1 MDLGF
6 GSYSLII
13 IYQGGIKC
21 KIRKM
26 DTSFYNKYIKFFIT
40 IKENAFRSLMQA
52 FITTSM
58 LVVIYNF
65 NAPNLSSTDFFLAWD
80 SYLDKDYLDPVDWN
94 GLFVKSLALV
104 HSTPDF
110 YWHKF
115 VSLIYSG
122 NISYI
127 SRTALIFI
135 SCFLVSELVFRKF
148 CKNIFDIL
156 LNGLLILL
164 LFLNIPYQWLVNDGV
179 MYAVSAQCCYF
190 FVTYTALYLLGQESS
205 SNVVINTFILSNII
219 LICGLWSFSSIVPI
233 GIFVLLV
240 PYTILLKIDYQKY
253 RLNIFINYI
262 LLSLLGY
269 AFYKIFK
276 INHFDLLSIRP
287 EEGHVLVSGGG
298 YPNLRGGLLTQI
310 SGLTDYSMYT
320 NWGYRVFGTMNF
332 GFEFMLPQ
340 ILHVGFIAI
349 IVSYFIT
356 AKVRRVEI
364 LGLVGCWLVS
374 LFLSKGAQEPF
385 GVIYYNLI
393 HSNSI
398 FGSIRTPDTK
408 FGVYTTLY
416 LLIFAIYF
424 SNKFN
429 DVRKYLLLVLSAA
442 YISIAISP
450 ILKSETTHGYIDSG
464 GGRAYVIDKSL
475 DEVLIKSIR
484 ELNEQEQRGLLVPGY
499 GHIATPAG
507 IIGFQD
513 YLEIGNPLMLNY
525 AAAQTGPHGKLLT
538 FSTSH
543 SVSYIRLLQWMELRS
558 VNFLVIRKSA
568 LNNMADF
575 PLEEILAD
583 KNNLVL
589 YDDPYSILVRVSGV
603 AHNFPNTKMS
613 NEALSMID
621 SAYFYRRLILLIT
634 VALLLNLLM
643 MKFKRFG

>member
-1 MDLGF
+1 MD
-6 GSYSLII
+6 I
-13 IYQGGIKC
+13 C
-21 KIRKM
+21 
-26 DTSFYNKYIKFFIT
+26 FYNKYLNFFNAN
-40 IKENAFRSLMQA
+40 KEKAIRSILPA
-52 FITTSM
+52 FITTSF

-65 NAPNLSSTDFFLAWD
+65 NAPSLSSTDFFLAWD

-115 VSLIYSG
+115 ISFIYSG

-127 SRTALIFI
+127 SRTVLIFT

-148 CKNIFDIL
+148 SKNIFEIL

-164 LFLNIPYQWLVNDGV
+164 IFLNIPYQWLVNDGV

-190 FVTYTALYLLGQESS
+190 FVAYTALYLLGHENDSYP
-205 SNVVINTFILSNII
+205 VINAFILSNII

-240 PYTILLKIDYQKY
+240 PYTLLLNIDYKNY
-253 RLNIFINYI
+253 RLNILLNYVF
-262 LLSLLGY
+262 LLLLGY

-276 INHFDLLSIRP
+276 INHFDLLSIKP

-310 SGLTDYSMYT
+310 SGLTDFSMYT

-332 GFEFMLPQ
+332 GFESMLPQ

-349 IVSYFIT
+349 MVSYFIT
-356 AKVRRVEI
+356 AKVKRVEI
-364 LGLVGCWLVS
+364 LGLLGCLLVS

-385 GVIYYNLI
+385 GLIYYNLI
-393 HSNSI
+393 HSISI

-416 LLIFAIYF
+416 VLIFAIYF

-429 DVRKYLLLVLSAA
+429 DLRKYFLLLLSVA
-442 YISIAISP
+442 YMSIAITP
-450 ILKSETTHGYIDSG
+450 VLKSETTHGYIDTG
-464 GGRAYVIDKSL
+464 GERAYVINKSL
-475 DEVLIKSIR
+475 DKVLIGSIR
-484 ELNEQEQRGLLVPGY
+484 ELNEHQQRGLLVPGY

-525 AAAQTGPHGKLLT
+525 SASQTGPHGNLLT
-538 FSTSH
+538 FSTSQ
-543 SVSYIRLLQWMELRS
+543 SVSYIRLLKWMELRS

-575 PLEEILAD
+575 PLEAILAD
-583 KNNLVL
+583 KNNLVF
-589 YDDPYSILVRVSGV
+589 YDDPYSILIRVGGV
-603 AHNFPNTKMS
+603 AQNFPATKIS

-621 SAYFYRRLILLIT
+621 SAYFYRGLILLIT
-634 VALLLNLLM
+634 GALLLNLLM